1 MRFSDIPGNQDVK
14 QRLLQSVK
22 GERVSHA
29 QLFLGAEGSGALSL
43 AWAYAQYI
51 ACHNK
56 QEEDSCG
63 TCGSC
68 LKYAKLAHPDLHWVF
83 PVTTGKT
90 THPISDHFVAEWR
103 EAVLANPFLG
113 EKEWYTHLGVENKQ
127 GFLSVTEANELG
139 KKMALK
145 PFEGAYKVVV
155 IWHAEKM
162 HTATANK
169 LLKLLEE
176 PPEKTLFILLAPQ
189 KEQLLTTILSRLQ
202 ITQVSKLSDQEM
214 EQFLQKKQGAS
225 SGASYHA
232 TQLAEGNINEALR
245 LLNGDEAL
253 SLNTALFQEWMRIC
267 YQANILKITEWMDR
281 VAKIGR
287 EQQKGFLQYAL
298 HMIRESLVHNF
309 ASTELQRLR
318 GEEQAF
324 ADKFSPFIHEN
335 NSLRLI
341 EEVERAHQHIG
352 RNASAKIV
360 FMDLSL
366 KVVLLLRLK
375 SLNLQ

>member
-1 MRFSDIPGNQDVK
+1 MRFSDIPGNQEVK

-22 GERVSHA
+22 SGRVSHA
-29 QLFLGAEGSGALSL
+29 QLFLGADGSAALPL

-56 QEEDSCG
+56 EEEDSCG
-63 TCGSC
+63 VCSSC

-90 THPISDHFVAEWR
+90 THPVSDHFISDWR

-113 EKEWYTHLGVENKQ
+113 EKEWYLHLGVENKQ
-127 GFLSVTEANELG
+127 GFVSVTEANELA
-139 KKMALK
+139 KKMVLK

-176 PPEKTLFILLAPQ
+176 PPDKTLFILLAPQ

-202 ITQVSKLSDQEM
+202 ITQVANLSDEEM
-214 EQFLQKKQGAS
+214 QRFLQEKQGADA
-225 SGASYHA
+225 ASAYQA

-245 LLNGDEAL
+245 LLHGDEAL
-253 SLNTALFQEWMRIC
+253 VLNTELFQEWMRIC
-267 YQANILKITEWMDR
+267 YQANILKVTEWIDR
-281 VAKIGR
+281 IAKIGR

-309 ASTELQRLR
+309 ASSDLQRLR
-318 GEEQAF
+318 GEEQVF
-324 ADKFSPFIHEN
+324 ANKFSPFIHEN
-335 NSLRLI
+335 NALGLI
-341 EEVERAHQHIG
+341 EEVEQAHLHIG
-352 RNASAKIV
+352 RNGSAKIV